1 MRDRTERLTPI
12 QFVGTQRS
20 GSNLLRV
27 MLNQL
32 EAISAP
38 HPPHILKTFFPL
50 LPLYGNLD
58 EKQNFERLVSD
69 VCEWVR
75 VNPVPWDTELK
86 PGNIIKQCKRN
97 TLIELFTRIY
107 EQKALHDH
115 AKLWCCKSME
125 SVNYYRELEASGIAP
140 FYIHIF
146 RDGRDVALSFMKAP
160 VGPKHVYFLAEKW
173 KQEQELSL
181 QLRALVG
188 AQRFIPV
195 RYEELL
201 HDPAGVIRFICLK
214 LGIDYDDSALD
225 YFHSTESINT
235 ANSGKMWSNVTK
247 PVMENNHDKFAREFS
262 EEQLMLFERVAGD
275 MLEQLGYKTIYW
287 PNVPSDPFT
296 PAELEAFRRED
307 ESLRKRVLAET
318 DPEDIRRRKPQEEL
332 LRKIKRKNT
341 ALT

>member
-1 MRDRTERLTPI
+1 MRDRPEKLIPI

-32 EAISAP
+32 DAISAP

-58 EKQNFERLVSD
+58 EKQNFEGLVSD
-69 VCEWVR
+69 VCEWVN
-75 VNPVPWDTELK
+75 VNPVPWDTTLDPAEILK
-86 PGNIIKQCKRN
+86 RCSRQ
-97 TLIELFTRIY
+97 TLIEVFVRVY
-107 EQKALHDH
+107 EQKAMHDH
-115 AKLWCCKSME
+115 AEYWCCKSME
-125 SVNYYRELEASGIAP
+125 SVYYYRELEASNIAP

-160 VGPKHVYFLAEKW
+160 VGPKHVYFLADKW
-173 KQEQELSL
+173 KKEQELSL
-181 QLRALVG
+181 QLHKLVG
-188 AQRFIPV
+188 DDRFIPV
-195 RYEELL
+195 RYEELI
-201 HDPAGVIRFICLK
+201 HDPAKVLRFVCGK
-214 LGIDYDDSALD
+214 LGISYDDRVLD
-225 YFHSTESINT
+225 YFHSTESIIT

-262 EEQLMLFERVAGD
+262 EAQLIIFERLAGG
-275 MLEQLGYKTIYW
+275 MLEQLDYKTMFW
-287 PNVPSDPFT
+287 PCVSSAPFSARET
-296 PAELEAFRRED
+296 DGFKLED

-332 LRKIKRKNT
+332 LQRIKSRKP
-341 ALT
+341 ALV